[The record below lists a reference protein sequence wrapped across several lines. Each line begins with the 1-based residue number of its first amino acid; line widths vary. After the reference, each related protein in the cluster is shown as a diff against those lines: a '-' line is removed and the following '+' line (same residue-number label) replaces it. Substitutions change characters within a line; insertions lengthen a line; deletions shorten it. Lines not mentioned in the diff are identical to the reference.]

1 MIAAAVVLSKSFNNG
16 FDFERGLWWRKMGAA
31 AYAPKTSVF
40 ENPQGPQFRIWVTS
54 NIMSSYYRTNYISTQ
69 VARLVFPNLASA

>member
-40 ENPQGPQFRIWVTS
+40 GMVGKEAIPP
-54 NIMSSYYRTNYISTQ
+54 
-69 VARLVFPNLASA
+69 LAPTA

>member
-40 ENPQGPQFRIWVTS
+40 ERFR
-54 NIMSSYYRTNYISTQ
+54 M
-69 VARLVFPNLASA
+69 ASAWTFQPLYAPTLFW

>member
-40 ENPQGPQFRIWVTS
+40 ERSLITAVLGFC
-54 NIMSSYYRTNYISTQ
+54 SS
-69 VARLVFPNLASA
+69 VKHCDLATMFLIPPVMR

>member
-1 MIAAAVVLSKSFNNG
+1 V
-16 FDFERGLWWRKMGAA
+16 DCFEMKVTDQNDDAGRLACYDKLVADM
-31 AYAPKTSVF
+31 PDILI

>member
-31 AYAPKTSVF
+31 AYAPKTRVF
-40 ENPQGPQFRIWVTS
+40 GMHPKVVTLLLKL
-54 NIMSSYYRTNYISTQ
+54 MD
-69 VARLVFPNLASA
+69 VA

>member
-31 AYAPKTSVF
+31 AYAPQTS
-40 ENPQGPQFRIWVTS
+40 IC
-54 NIMSSYYRTNYISTQ
+54 
-69 VARLVFPNLASA
+69 